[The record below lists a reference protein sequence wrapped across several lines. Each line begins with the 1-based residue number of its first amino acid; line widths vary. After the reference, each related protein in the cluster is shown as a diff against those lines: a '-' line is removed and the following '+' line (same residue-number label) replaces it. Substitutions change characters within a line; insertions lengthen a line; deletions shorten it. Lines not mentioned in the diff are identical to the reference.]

1 MVMISLGVFDSVLL
15 LLTGVATLL
24 APCRLVHFLE
34 DGWMGWKIQCYLQ
47 LLLFVMMDDGEI
59 FDREVF
65 SVALAS
71 RRR

>member
-1 MVMISLGVFDSVLL
+1 
-15 LLTGVATLL
+15 
-24 APCRLVHFLE
+24 
-34 DGWMGWKIQCYLQ
+34 MGWKIQCYLQ